1 MGEQKQKQW
10 RVSEKAKVN
19 ELSWQKKKKK
29 KKKAPQKCFLHMQ
42 KILLKA
48 VFA

>member
-10 RVSEKAKVN
+10 ESERKQRFTN
-19 ELSWQKKKKK
+19 CHGKKKKNIK
-29 KKKAPQKCFLHMQ
+29 STTKMLSTHA